1 MRTLSTR
8 SRLSASARAGG
19 SGVAEINIA
28 PLMDVVFIMLIFF
41 VVTTAFVE
49 ETGVEVQ
56 RPSASSAKDLE
67 KQSILIAVTRDGRIV
82 YGGAE
87 HTLNGVRALVARELA
102 RKEMPVI
109 LLVDE
114 SARSGALVD
123 VIDECKLA
131 GAKRVSIA
139 ARREE

>member
-1 MRTLSTR
+1 MR
-8 SRLSASARAGG
+8 RLADRPRGE
-19 SGVAEINIA
+19 SGVTEINIA
-28 PLMDVVFIMLIFF
+28 PLMDMVFILLIFF
-41 VVTTAFVE
+41 VVTAVFVE

-56 RPSASSAKDLE
+56 RPSAASARNLE

-82 YGGAE
+82 YGGE
-87 HTLNGVRALVARELA
+87 EYTLNGVRAVVSRELA
-102 RKEMPVI
+102 GKEMPVI

-114 SARSGALVD
+114 SARSGVLVD

-131 GAKRVSIA
+131 GAKTVSIA

>member
-1 MRTLSTR
+1 MKR
-8 SRLSASARAGG
+8 SGYRQQRSEGDPG
-19 SGVAEINIA
+19 INIA
-28 PLMDVVFIMLIFF
+28 PLMDMVFILLIFF
-41 VVTTAFVE
+41 VVTTVFVE

-56 RPSASSAKDLE
+56 RPAAASAKTLE
-67 KQSILIAVTRDGRIV
+67 KNSILIAITRDGRIV
-82 YGGAE
+82 YGGE
-87 HTLNGVRALVARELA
+87 ERSLNGVRAIVARELA
-102 RKEMPVI
+102 EREMPVI

-131 GAKRVSIA
+131 GAKTVSIA